1 MAKNT
6 KSVAASKPGAGS
18 RDEAVFDAFR
28 RWGYLEA
35 NLDPLGFMRPLDHPE
50 LRLKGAAA
58 DERAR
63 DLLRHD
69 RRGIRAHS
77 GPGAPPLDDRADGSA
92 KRRSPIARTFSNG

>member
-18 RDEAVFDAFR
+18 RDQAVFDAFR

-50 LRLKGAAA
+50 LRLKGASA
-58 DERAR
+58 DEARAIYCGSIGAEFMHIPDPER
-63 DLLRHD
+63 RQWVID
-69 RRGIRAHS
+69 RSRSSGAGAESRANS
-77 GPGAPPLDDRADGSA
+77 
-92 KRRSPIARTFSNG
+92 